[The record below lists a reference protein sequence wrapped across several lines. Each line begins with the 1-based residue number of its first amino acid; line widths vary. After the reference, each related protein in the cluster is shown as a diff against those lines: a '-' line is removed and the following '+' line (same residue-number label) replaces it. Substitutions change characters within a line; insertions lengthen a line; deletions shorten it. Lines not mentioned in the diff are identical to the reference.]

1 MAVHN
6 DEDDPFWLFHCTG
19 VDQDSI
25 SGHYLEKIGTY
36 AIAIEDRKYRLVKK
50 RSYTIHSDCLFREND
65 DKPIILEKNF
75 KKRSF
80 TLKKNQVLN
89 LLKFK

>member
-6 DEDDPFWLFHCTG
+6 DEDDHFWLFHCTG

-50 RSYTIHSDCLFREND
+50 EATQSIVIVY
-65 DKPIILEKNF
+65 LEKMM
-75 KKRSF
+75 
-80 TLKKNQVLN
+80 TNQL
-89 LLKFK
+89 F